1 MCGLQM
7 GDASAW
13 ATGVRN
19 KGKETGYRTR
29 GVDERKVGTYRG
41 TWRTRVEAQLAGG
54 CGTTQGS

>member
-1 MCGLQM
+1 M

-29 GVDERKVGTYRG
+29 GVNERKLVSARQLSRIDLKRG
-41 TWRTRVEAQLAGG
+41 AGNLMQVYTRPE
-54 CGTTQGS
+54 